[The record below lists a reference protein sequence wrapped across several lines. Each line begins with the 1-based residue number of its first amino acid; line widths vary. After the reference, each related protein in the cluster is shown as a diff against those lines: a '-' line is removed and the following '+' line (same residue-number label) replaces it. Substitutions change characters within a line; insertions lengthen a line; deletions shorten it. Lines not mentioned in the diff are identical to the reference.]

1 MSFWFLFCFFYQ
13 LSSLPRLSLCL
24 VRLHLLSSLLVSL
37 SLSLGKNGRLP
48 QPVVQ
53 IVHVLDPDSLVHRLD
68 IRRRERRHPDS
79 HRVLVA
85 LGVNSHGVLLTDF
98 VVDRR
103 AGRGQ
108 PRAHDVRPGEHKLD
122 RSFIGSE
129 LGHHV
134 GVLMEQPQSRQ
145 PGPVALAEKERG
157 LVDDKDLDVIGA
169 VWSVFQRRQRG
180 A

>member
-108 PRAHDVRPGEHKLD
+108 PRAHDVRARQDKLD
-122 RSFIGSE
+122 GALVRPQ

-134 GVLMEQPQSRQ
+134 RILVQQAQGRE
-145 PGPVALAEKERG
+145 PGPVPLAEEEG
-157 LVDDKDLDVIGA
+157 EAAHDKDLDVVGA
-169 VWSVFQRRQRG
+169 GGEGERQVRVL
-180 A
+180 